1 MDFTPQPLLSL
12 ENVGFSY
19 PGRSREV
26 LRGVSLQLRPGETVL
41 LTGPTGCGKSTLL
54 KTLNGIIPL
63 ESSGRMTGRVLVE
76 GRDTALGSVPELAQR
91 VGLVFQSPDD
101 QLFCGRVGDEVAF
114 GPQNLGLTGSE
125 VDSRVHRAL
134 DQVGMAGFGDWST
147 ARLSGGQ
154 KQRVAIACQLAMRP
168 SVLALDEPIS
178 QLDPEGAAGVLAV
191 LKGLAER
198 GMAVLLVEHRLGE
211 AVGLARRMLVMDQ
224 GALVLE
230 TECSRLPEH
239 VERLRGLGLQVPD
252 QAALAAHLGLD
263 LNGDWQRQAAVLAA
277 GAAEP
282 PPGADAAPADSQ
294 PVVEVE
300 NLSFTYPGTNS
311 PALDRVSLVMRRGE
325 VLGLMGRNGSGKSTL
340 LGIMAGLMRPGRGR
354 VLVNDA
360 PIGRGPRRA
369 RRGRVGLLFQNP
381 DLLLVQ
387 PSVRRELLSGPR
399 NLRRRFGAEDLEGL
413 ARSLGLE
420 TFLDL
425 PPWAL
430 SKGQRLRVALAALM
444 AMGPDVLLLDE
455 PTTGQNRLNIRRLLA
470 VLGRAPDLRATVIC
484 SHDLDTVCRYAHRL
498 VVLHQGRVLIQGPI
512 REVLA
517 RPEVLKQA
525 GLKPTLA
532 LEMSHL
538 LGRRP
543 PWLTCRE
550 LISCLPHIPRKGA
563 VAP

>member
-1 MDFTPQPLLSL
+1 MIL

-19 PGRSREV
+19 PGRDQEV
-26 LRGVSLQLRPGETVL
+26 LRGVSLELHPGEAVL

-63 ESSGRMTGRVLVE
+63 ESSGRMTGRVLVD
-76 GRDTALGSVPELAQR
+76 GRDTALASVPELAQR

-114 GPQNLGLTGSE
+114 GPQNLGLAGDE
-125 VDSRVHRAL
+125 VEGRVRRAL
-134 DQVGMAGFGDWST
+134 DQVGMVGFRDQST

-191 LKGLAER
+191 LKGLVES

-239 VERLRGLGLQVPD
+239 VERLQGLGLQVPD
-252 QAALAAHLGLD
+252 QAALAAHLGLN
-263 LNGDWQRQAAVLAA
+263 LNGDWRRRAAVLAA
-277 GAAEP
+277 GAAGP
-282 PPGADAAPADSQ
+282 PPGGEAAQTPAPATHQ

-300 NLSFTYPGTNS
+300 DLCFTYPGSDS
-311 PALDRVSLVMRRGE
+311 PALDQVSLVVRPGE

-340 LGIMAGLMRPGRGR
+340 LGVIAGLLRPGRGR
-354 VLVNDA
+354 VLVNGA
-360 PIGRGPRRA
+360 PLGRRPARA

-399 NLRRRFGAEDLEGL
+399 NLKLRFGDEDLAGL
-413 ARSLGLE
+413 AGSLGLE

-444 AMGPDVLLLDE
+444 AMGPEVMLLDE
-455 PTTGQNRLNIRRLLA
+455 PTTGQNRLNIQRLLA
-470 VLGRAPDLRATVIC
+470 VLEQDSGLRATVVC
-484 SHDLDTVCRYAHRL
+484 SHDLDMVCRYAHRL
-498 VVLHQGRVLIQGPI
+498 VVLHQGRVLIQGPT

-517 RPEVLKQA
+517 KPGVLERA
-525 GLKPTLA
+525 GIKPTLA
-532 LEMSHL
+532 LEISHR

-550 LISCLPHIPRKGA
+550 LISCLPHVPRKEA
-563 VAP
+563 VGP